1 MDTKI
6 RERRHQI
13 TPLPI
18 YENCLHLVYLMF
30 YFTDVIK
37 NPTFSA
43 LSMDTLI
50 TIPGIGE
57 SLSKRLINE
66 LGSEDEVLRIIKNK
80 DVASLSKIDGLST
93 SRAVRIINEFGG
105 TGKSIA
111 QTTDIQKLHN
121 RLLGDIEAHI
131 SSSPAKKRLG
141 ILQPMDVDSN
151 DEIEFRRKMVSEA
164 MSFVAS
170 APSSVIEWDNGSSRV
185 KSLKS
190 HVGKVDRVIVVP
202 DSSSAQQIKSM

>member
-1 MDTKI
+1 MPETRICSFTREEIEPGTGIMFVRRDGTVLCQDSKARKNHVNLNRNPRRPMDTKI

-13 TPLPI
+13 TPFR
-18 YENCLHLVYLMF
+18 YENCLHLVYLVF

-105 TGKSIA
+105 SGKSIA

-121 RLLGDIEAHI
+121 RLGDIEAHI
-131 SSSPAKKRLG
+131 
-141 ILQPMDVDSN
+141 LQVLP
-151 DEIEFRRKMVSEA
+151 RKDW
-164 MSFVAS
+164 AS
-170 APSSVIEWDNGSSRV
+170 YN
-185 KSLKS
+185 
-190 HVGKVDRVIVVP
+190 
-202 DSSSAQQIKSM
+202 